1 MAFVPAGCNT
11 ASNDCYTAGMR
22 RFALVTLLVILS
34 AVVNATVILPIE
46 FRELVTTSPV
56 IVHGRVTDVRSA
68 FIDGRR
74 TVQTFVTVAAGEYLK
89 GNLGE
94 HVTFMVPGGEIGRY
108 KTVFVGAPE
117 FRTGEEVVLFLN
129 TARGGVP
136 FIVGLN
142 QGAYRVVADN
152 ASGRRMV
159 SMPILIGRDTGE
171 PQRIVRGDPAR
182 RTLPIE
188 AFRDAV
194 KLVLA
199 EASRK

>member
-1 MAFVPAGCNT
+1 
-11 ASNDCYTAGMR
+11 MR
-22 RFALVTLLVILS
+22 RFALVTLLVIFS
-34 AVVNATVILPIE
+34 TAVRATVILPIE
-46 FRELVTTSPV
+46 FRDLVTTTPV
-56 IVHGRVTDVRSA
+56 IVHAHVTDVRSA
-68 FIDGRR
+68 FMDGRR
-74 TVQTFVTVAAGEYLK
+74 TVQTFVTVAADEYLK

-117 FRTGEEVVLFLN
+117 FRTGDEVVLFLN
-129 TARGGVP
+129 TAHGGVP
-136 FIVGLN
+136 FIVGLS

-159 SMPILIGRDTGE
+159 SMPILIGRDSGT

-194 KLVLA
+194 RLVLA
-199 EASRK
+199 EAARK